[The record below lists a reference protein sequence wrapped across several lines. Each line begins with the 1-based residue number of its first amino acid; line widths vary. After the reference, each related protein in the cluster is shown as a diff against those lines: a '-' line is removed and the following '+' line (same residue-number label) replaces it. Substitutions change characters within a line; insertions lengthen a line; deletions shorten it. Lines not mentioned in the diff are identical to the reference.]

1 MSHPIVFS
9 VLRSLLACGRRHGV
23 CCAEKRDREKVQG
36 VTYMVKPEVRMLASD
51 PSHLPLLLV
60 WRDSGVTERHGFK
73 LKVDAARVPMPG
85 QEIIPMSQRGPL
97 LLDGTYDFLSGLHHE
112 PYYYR
117 ARGDKRFIYI
127 AQAQN
132 DWDDRI
138 IATQEIA
145 SAKDL
150 EGKRIIVTST
160 APCVYGNLKHSI
172 ELGGADLGKV
182 EFVTMADLQMQTG
195 IGSAVEAV
203 AKGEA
208 VAANVD
214 APFDLQGEKLGLHRL
229 ETPSVPVI
237 HNATMCA
244 NGEWV
249 QDNEETTYAFLR
261 SMVDAIHFFK
271 TEPQRVCEIIER
283 EVAPIIGIRAG
294 DEVEHLQRVW
304 AGLLSPKPFPHP
316 LAVWNVYNLDVAK
329 DPSVNFIGPYEI
341 WNTSYLR
348 AIDDSEYID
357 ELWGSAQA
365 AMNPPVNAAI

>member
-1 MSHPIVFS
+1 
-9 VLRSLLACGRRHGV
+9 
-23 CCAEKRDREKVQG
+23 
-36 VTYMVKPEVRMLASD
+36 MVKPEVRMLASD

-283 EVAPIIGIRAG
+283 EVAPGLANLPVAAYWATTRKRFANPAVDHRLDQIAQDGPFKLA
-294 DEVEHLQRVW
+294 QRVFPLIETNRQ
-304 AGLLSPKPFPHP
+304 AGLPVEK
-316 LAVWNVYNLDVAK
+316 LAAIVRAWMSFAGK
-329 DPSVNFIGPYEI
+329 TPEEAIGDPD
-341 WNTSYLR
+341 LR
-348 AIDDSEYID
+348 AVITGEK
-357 ELWGSAQA
+357 L
-365 AMNPPVNAAI
+365 